1 MKHHFVFNKPAIHF
15 ILLVGIFT
23 FVFLGAEY
31 LFVNMISLSVTE
43 GKTVIAQNYALGA
56 SAVGFFPYPAMDRWV
71 GSRYTLAL
79 HFILALCAIS
89 LPFFFYQLISAKFH
103 FNQSIR
109 PISQMN
115 HRITFQSRFIPKVIY
130 FPIQCIRKYP

>member
-56 SAVGFFPYPAMDRWV
+56 SAVGFFLYPAMAYNDD
-71 GSRYTLAL
+71 
-79 HFILALCAIS
+79 I
-89 LPFFFYQLISAKFH
+89 
-103 FNQSIR
+103 
-109 PISQMN
+109 
-115 HRITFQSRFIPKVIY
+115 FQPFIPLWL
-130 FPIQCIRKYP
+130 CIGPGLPA

>member
-23 FVFLGAEY
+23 FAFLGAEY

-56 SAVGFFPYPAMDRWV
+56 APSAF
-71 GSRYTLAL
+71 S
-79 HFILALCAIS
+79 C
-89 LPFFFYQLISAKFH
+89 
-103 FNQSIR
+103 IR
-109 PISQMN
+109 PWNAGLEGAIKA
-115 HRITFQSRFIPKVIY
+115 R
-130 FPIQCIRKYP
+130 

>member
-43 GKTVIAQNYALGA
+43 GKTVIAQNYALG
-56 SAVGFFPYPAMDRWV
+56 SAF
-71 GSRYTLAL
+71 S
-79 HFILALCAIS
+79 C
-89 LPFFFYQLISAKFH
+89 
-103 FNQSIR
+103 IR
-109 PISQMN
+109 PWNAGLEGAIKA
-115 HRITFQSRFIPKVIY
+115 R
-130 FPIQCIRKYP
+130 